1 MSVAIL
7 LITHEGLG
15 RPLIAAAERM
25 LGGLPLPVAALD
37 VPFDADPEAML
48 VAASGAMRRID
59 QGDGVLI
66 LSDLYGATPA
76 NIARRA
82 AFLGSPVRR
91 VAGLSLPMLLRA
103 LNYPDLDL
111 DAMAK
116 AAVAGARLGVIADDA

>member
-7 LITHEGLG
+7 LITHDGLG
-15 RPLIAAAERM
+15 RPLIAVAERM

>member
-7 LITHEGLG
+7 LITHDGLG
-15 RPLIAAAERM
+15 SPLIAVAERM

>member
-15 RPLIAAAERM
+15 QPLITSAERM
-25 LGGLPLPVAALD
+25 LGSLPLPVAALA

-48 VAASGAMRRID
+48 VAASSALRRID

-91 VAGLSLPMLLRA
+91 VAGLNLPMLLRA
-103 LNYPDLDL
+103 LNYPELDL
-111 DAMAK
+111 EQMAR
-116 AAVAGARLGVIADDA
+116 AAATGARLAVIADDA

>member
-15 RPLIAAAERM
+15 SPLVATAERM
-25 LGGLPLPVAALD
+25 LGNLPLPVAALD
-37 VPFDADPEAML
+37 VAFDAEPDAIL
-48 VAASGAMRRID
+48 VAASAALRSID

-91 VAGLSLPMLLRA
+91 VAGLSLPMLLRV

-111 DAMAK
+111 DAMAG
-116 AAVAGARLGVIADDA
+116 AAVTGARLGVIADDA

>member
-7 LITHEGLG
+7 LITHDGLG
-15 RPLIAAAERM
+15 RPLIAVAERM

-111 DAMAK
+111 ESMAMV
-116 AAVAGARLGVIADDA
+116 AATGARQGVIADDA

>member
-1 MSVAIL
+1 M
-7 LITHEGLG
+7 
-15 RPLIAAAERM
+15 IAVAERM